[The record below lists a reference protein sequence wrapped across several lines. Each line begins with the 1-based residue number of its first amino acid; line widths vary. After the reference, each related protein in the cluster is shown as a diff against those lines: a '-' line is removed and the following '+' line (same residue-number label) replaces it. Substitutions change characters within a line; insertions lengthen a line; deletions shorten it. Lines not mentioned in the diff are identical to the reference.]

1 MWLQRQLCN
10 DYDTRLPHSGPR
22 LDPQIIWP
30 NDFYPLGYQ
39 VVGSKTDPG
48 LVIAVTK
55 QIQKRNYEI
64 QERWNGGRDSNSR
77 GVRKPLRHNRCLFY
91 KTILTPSD
99 SITSIQLKIISSRF
113 PSGQS
118 QYCFWG
124 IQKRKA
130 RGLERYEIESLSDR
144 PAGSSGLLCDLMSF

>member
-10 DYDTRLPHSGPR
+10 DYDTRLPHSGPG

-30 NDFYPLGYQ
+30 TDFYPLGYK
-39 VVGSKTDPG
+39 VVESKTDPD
-48 LVIAVTK
+48 LEIAVTK

-64 QERWNGGRDSNSR
+64 QERWNGGRDSNS
-77 GVRKPLRHNRCLFY
+77 RKPLRHNRCLFY

-130 RGLERYEIESLSDR
+130 RGLERNAIESLSDW